1 MSVDDEFL
9 RVAVDI
15 SADISGRGGF
25 PVGAI
30 IVKGNEIISQGVS
43 DGKRHHDPT
52 WHAEIDA
59 IRRASAR
66 LKTRNLRDTVL
77 YSSMEPCLM
86 CYAACYWANI
96 SKIVFAVGKDQLDE
110 MHYEK
115 GISSAEISS
124 SILQHWPIEIIHHY
138 SQEARALEIVRDWE
152 VATYG

>member
-1 MSVDDEFL
+1 MSVDDDFL

-59 IRRASAR
+59 IRQASAQ
-66 LKTRNLRDTVL
+66 LKRAIL
-77 YSSMEPCLM
+77 
-86 CYAACYWANI
+86 
-96 SKIVFAVGKDQLDE
+96 VGL
-110 MHYEK
+110 
-115 GISSAEISS
+115 A
-124 SILQHWPIEIIHHY
+124 
-138 SQEARALEIVRDWE
+138 
-152 VATYG
+152 